1 MRRRRRQ
8 RKGDLNFYHFRVKT
22 TKEEQAPLVHQVQ
35 LLPFQTTTRMKRT
48 RDCVN
53 VVVMMVCV
61 A

>member
-8 RKGDLNFYHFRVKT
+8 RKGDKNFNHFRVKT
-22 TKEEQAPLVHQVQ
+22 TKEQAPLAHQVQ
-35 LLPFQTTTRMKRT
+35 LLPFQTTRRMKRT